1 MAIPSTTTFTAFNN
15 LVTSTYREYLSKNP
29 ADQISKHN
37 ALFNRLNKRGKMK
50 TIDGGLSIVTP
61 LDYQQNNTYQRYT
74 GLDTLNISAQEV
86 ITNAEY
92 PWRQAAVNITTSG
105 LELRSNA
112 GKNAIIDLAES
123 KITNAERTFANNL
136 ASDLYSDGSLPNQI
150 NGLQAIIADTPTNT
164 VGGIDANTWAF
175 WKNIVQS
182 AAAPLQG
189 GSAITP
195 SATTIESLMLPLWLR
210 TTRGMDHSDLI
221 VMSEDYFTFFEVSQT
236 SIKRYAS
243 ADEAQAGF
251 VSLKYKMADAVFDA
265 AASGIPTA
273 HGYFIN
279 TNFLNFVAHKDAN
292 MTMLD
297 PKMSV
302 NQDASVIPILF
313 QGNLT
318 CSARFLQGVMK
329 A

>member
-189 GSAITP
+189 GAGITP

-210 TTRGMDHSDLI
+210 TTRGMDHPDLI

-243 ADEAQAGF
+243 SDEAQAGF
-251 VSLKYKMADAVFDA
+251 VSLKYKMADVVFDA

-279 TNFLNFVAHKDAN
+279 TTFLNFVAHKDAN